1 MFHIADPTEIKEGKL
16 TDIYFVRTM
25 QVLKAKKID
34 KLVKVEFIA
43 KRFPEDYGW
52 GVLAGSKKWLAS

>member
-1 MFHIADPTEIKEGKL
+1 VALERGREKKRMFHTADLKEIKEGKL

-34 KLVKVEFIA
+34 
-43 KRFPEDYGW
+43 R
-52 GVLAGSKKWLAS
+52 